1 LEKIVAAAAPVAAH
15 ARGDAIS
22 IAQVRRLAAWAHL
35 TAAGASKVAIIENA
49 DRMQDSA
56 RNALLKLLEEPP
68 AAVHLM
74 LLTTRKA
81 AIIPTILS
89 RLRPYTFLPRP
100 ASEER
105 EVLTKIFR
113 QDPPGFDSLR
123 AFFLAWR
130 EINPEKL
137 ASLADRFI
145 ELVDAPDS
153 QDILAQMAE
162 MLSERKSA
170 RDRMPRDTIAFFLEE
185 LLARMRGMLRGLP
198 GVETLEIWTEAVREA
213 HARLDTYN
221 MNPAT
226 ILESLY
232 LRMRAAPSREHA
244 G

>member
-1 LEKIVAAAAPVAAH
+1 
-15 ARGDAIS
+15 
-22 IAQVRRLAAWAHL
+22 
-35 TAAGASKVAIIENA
+35 
-49 DRMQDSA
+49 
-56 RNALLKLLEEPP
+56 
-68 AAVHLM
+68 
-74 LLTTRKA
+74 
-81 AIIPTILS
+81 
-89 RLRPYTFLPRP
+89 
-100 ASEER
+100 
-105 EVLTKIFR
+105 VLVKIFR
-113 QDPPGFDSLR
+113 QDPPAFDSLR

-145 ELVDAPDS
+145 ELVGAPDAA
-153 QDILAQMAE
+153 DILAQMAE

-170 RDRMPRDTIAFFLEE
+170 RDRMSRDTIASFLEE

-198 GVETLEIWTEAVREA
+198 GVETLEMWTEAVREA

-232 LRMRAAPSREHA
+232 LRMRAAPGREPA